1 MIQIVLKQ
9 NKDKNKNKNKDK
21 DKDKKGAEG
30 EYIFAKSSI
39 THHDFQEE
47 TG

>member
-9 NKDKNKNKNKDK
+9 NKDKDKNKDK
-21 DKDKKGAEG
+21 NKKGAEG
-30 EYIFAKSSI
+30 EYIFAKSST

>member
-1 MIQIVLKQ
+1 MIQVVLKQ
-9 NKDKNKNKNKDK
+9 NKDKNKKDAK
-21 DKDKKGAEG
+21 G

-39 THHDFQEE
+39 THHDFLNK

>member
-9 NKDKNKNKNKDK
+9 NKDK

>member
-1 MIQIVLKQ
+1 MIQVVLKQ
-9 NKDKNKNKNKDK
+9 NKN
-21 DKDKKGAEG
+21 KDKKGAEG

>member
-9 NKDKNKNKNKDK
+9 NKNKDKDKNKNK
-21 DKDKKGAEG
+21 KGAKG

>member
-9 NKDKNKNKNKDK
+9 NKNK

-30 EYIFAKSSI
+30 ELTLSK
-39 THHDFQEE
+39 TR
-47 TG
+47 

>member
-1 MIQIVLKQ
+1 MIQVVLKQ
-9 NKDKNKNKNKDK
+9 NKDK
-21 DKDKKGAEG
+21 KGAKG

-39 THHDFQEE
+39 THHDFKEE

>member
-9 NKDKNKNKNKDK
+9 NKNK

-30 EYIFAKSSI
+30 EYIFAKLSI

>member
-9 NKDKNKNKNKDK
+9 NKNKDK
-21 DKDKKGAEG
+21 DKNKDKKGAEG

>member
-9 NKDKNKNKNKDK
+9 NKDKN
-21 DKDKKGAEG
+21 KDKKGAEG

-39 THHDFQEE
+39 AHHEFLEE

>member
-1 MIQIVLKQ
+1 MIQVVLKQ
-9 NKDKNKNKNKDK
+9 DKDKN
-21 DKDKKGAEG
+21 KKGAEG

-39 THHDFQEE
+39 THHDFLNK

>member
-1 MIQIVLKQ
+1 MIQVVLKQ
-9 NKDKNKNKNKDK
+9 NNYK

-39 THHDFQEE
+39 THHDL
-47 TG
+47 

>member
-1 MIQIVLKQ
+1 MIQVVLKQ
-9 NKDKNKNKNKDK
+9 NK
-21 DKDKKGAEG
+21 KGAKG

-39 THHDFQEE
+39 THHDFLKK

>member
-9 NKDKNKNKNKDK
+9 NK

-39 THHDFQEE
+39 THHDFLEE

>member
-1 MIQIVLKQ
+1 MIQIVLKL
-9 NKDKNKNKNKDK
+9 NKDKN
-21 DKDKKGAEG
+21 KDKKGAEG
-30 EYIFAKSSI
+30 EYIFTKSSI

>member
-1 MIQIVLKQ
+1 MIQVVLKQ
-9 NKDKNKNKNKDK
+9 NKN
-21 DKDKKGAEG
+21 KKGAKG

-39 THHDFQEE
+39 THHDFLNK

>member
-9 NKDKNKNKNKDK
+9 NKN
-21 DKDKKGAEG
+21 KDKKGAEG

-39 THHDFQEE
+39 IYHPSRFPRRNRISY
-47 TG
+47 

>member
-9 NKDKNKNKNKDK
+9 NKDKDKNKN
-21 DKDKKGAEG
+21 KDKKGAEG

-39 THHDFQEE
+39 THHDFLEE

>member
-9 NKDKNKNKNKDK
+9 NKDKDKNKDK
-21 DKDKKGAEG
+21 NKKGAEG

-47 TG
+47 AG